1 MFTYKDFRTSR
12 IKRTH
17 GVFAGWLEPSS
28 IMPMRRAVFKTAK
41 RELRIM
47 EMCLTAE
54 TKAAIAEIEEAN
66 RAKEATS

>member
-17 GVFAGWLEPSS
+17 GVFAGWLEPSK

-41 RELRIM
+41 RELRLM
-47 EMCLTAE
+47 DLELTPE
-54 TKAAIAEIEEAN
+54 TKAAIAKIEDAN
-66 RAKEATS
+66 REKVT